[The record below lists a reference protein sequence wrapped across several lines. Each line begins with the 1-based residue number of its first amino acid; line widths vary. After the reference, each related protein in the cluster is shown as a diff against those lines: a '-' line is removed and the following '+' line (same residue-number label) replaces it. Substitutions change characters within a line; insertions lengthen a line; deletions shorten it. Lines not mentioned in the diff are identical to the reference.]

1 MWTDAICINQADDDE
16 KMVQVQQM
24 DKIYGK
30 ADSVFIWL
38 GRKHKHRDIA
48 VSLMEA
54 WPPYPESPESANIKF
69 HGKTYRT
76 AKEFVLKTGS
86 GCELMSWM
94 ILMVIVS
101 EGWFQRVWTLQEFI
115 LAKQY
120 AFFYDGNA
128 IPTAAVKSAM
138 SWVYFLLSMGPAPVL
153 PSWMHF
159 QPSIFTLKQQL
170 DESNQK
176 LDFSEAVLL
185 GGTRLAT
192 NPRDK
197 IFGLLSITD
206 PASLQPSQL
215 PPADVN
221 YDVAMKDLYVDI
233 ALRLLHGKAGLSM
246 LSLVN
251 HPLDKAAYKGT
262 YKTQFQKTKPI
273 GNRII
278 DHYRGKSRGWS
289 KETRSIILPEED
301 IFSPDLQ
308 PDWDGIRTDAFPS
321 WVPKLVSSI
330 GCKPFF
336 QRAKDGQSVFKA
348 AQSTPP
354 SFCTS
359 ANGRVLSV
367 SAKPFDTIKAVASLP
382 QNDTELHLHER
393 SEKAQRTELWTLA
406 TSLVNTKQGGNP
418 TYAPT
423 GEATVSV
430 IWRTLLTNLWNRQHP
445 APNYVEAF
453 FLSWLA
459 KASMKTDVRRGLGLE
474 REPEACDHRIFWI
487 ALEDV
492 GMDRKVFV
500 TERGYVGLGPPTARV
515 GDAVVLVAG
524 AYAPFVLRA
533 HNARGNA
540 WLLVG
545 EAFSQ
550 CCYGSTDIQPYG
562 RKRGNP

>member
-54 WPPYPESPESANIKF
+54 WPPYPENPESANIKF
-69 HGKTYRT
+69 H
-76 AKEFVLKTGS
+76 
-86 GCELMSWM
+86 
-94 ILMVIVS
+94 
-101 EGWFQRVWTLQEFI
+101 
-115 LAKQY
+115 
-120 AFFYDGNA
+120 
-128 IPTAAVKSAM
+128 
-138 SWVYFLLSMGPAPVL
+138 
-153 PSWMHF
+153 
-159 QPSIFTLKQQL
+159 
-170 DESNQK
+170 
-176 LDFSEAVLL
+176 
-185 GGTRLAT
+185 
-192 NPRDK
+192 
-197 IFGLLSITD
+197 
-206 PASLQPSQL
+206 
-215 PPADVN
+215 DVN
-221 YDVAMKDLYVDI
+221 YDVAMKDLYADI

-354 SFCTS
+354 SFRTS
-359 ANGRVLSV
+359 TNGRVLSV
-367 SAKPFDTIKAVASLP
+367 SAKPFDTIKAVASIP

-406 TSLVNTKQGGNP
+406 TSLVNTKQGGSP

-445 APNYVEAF
+445 APDYVEAF

-459 KASMKTDVRRGLGLE
+459 KASMQKDVRHGLGLE
-474 REPEACDHRIFWI
+474 REPEA
-487 ALEDV
+487 L
-492 GMDRKVFV
+492 
-500 TERGYVGLGPPTARV
+500 
-515 GDAVVLVAG
+515 
-524 AYAPFVLRA
+524 
-533 HNARGNA
+533 
-540 WLLVG
+540 
-545 EAFSQ
+545 SQ
-550 CCYGSTDIQPYG
+550 YCYGSTDIQPYG